1 MSCGWVISYI
11 CVSLYYVFLQVN
23 KIRSIFQIW
32 VGDEC
37 EMFGLMMRVMGLLF
51 GDVWIG
57 YVNFDEFGERVIFR

>member
-1 MSCGWVISYI
+1 MSVFLYVMYLSFKQIFQLSCYVVYFSI
-11 CVSLYYVFLQVN
+11 CV
-23 KIRSIFQIW
+23 
-32 VGDEC
+32 GDRC